1 MANRIVF
8 EYEKMQA
15 AATKI
20 KGISAQYVE
29 AATTFQTSMQNA
41 MTGWEGDSQV
51 KFNALITNSVIKHMN
66 KTIPELVTALADLLD
81 SNAQSM
87 QKADAEIASK
97 IPDSL

>member
-20 KGISAQYVE
+20 RNISTQYAE
-29 AATTFQTSMQNA
+29 AADTFNTSMQNA
-41 MTGWEGDSQV
+41 MTGWEGDSKV
-51 KFNALITNSVIKHMN
+51 KFDALITNSVINHIK

-87 QKADAEIASK
+87 QNADAEIASK